1 MKKITKVLLVLLV
14 ALMMLPLTVSAV
26 SDNETMSN
34 NLSITISTDKN
45 EYKVTNVAKITATIT
60 NTGSTDIENITAQAV
75 FDELAP
81 VSAKSS
87 ETNKNVAVLKPGES
101 FSFTYKATLNS
112 SKHNLNFFQ
121 KIILFLVRFFNGG
134 YTINNIDFDVVTEN
148 VTEIKFG
155 RFTAENV
162 IQVGYSVP
170 DDDNSDDAEDENTE
184 TTDEEF
190 EEYLEVSE
198 NVENEL
204 SEIQLS
210 EEYKNLTT
218 LEKINYLRRYLNSL
232 EKQGLIANIYYD
244 ESSIEFEYKNGI
256 SHLIIVENDHNSDCY
271 SSIENGAERNLDEY
285 TAYVSNSNEEY
296 NTKWLFINGLGN
308 FDENEKEASARLS
321 SLASHYSKLGISIT
335 TIEKATV
342 STYKNINGYN
352 LIYIV
357 SHGKTTDFI
366 KTPFIQTV
374 EMVTKEKKK
383 LYNEDLNAK
392 NIATFEYKGA
402 KYFRINPCFFENN
415 YKHNE
420 LENSIIS
427 LSICRIFGTENKIKY
442 DFATSLKN
450 AGAETIIGFYNNAN
464 MYYADYLNEK
474 ILHFLTMGETIG
486 KAFDKAISIIG
497 NNSNEYRKLYLFQEP
512 IDTPTYP
519 VIVGNQ
525 NIKIFNNK
533 LKSTILTIKV
543 NDYTTK
549 NAIEDVAVQIVNS
562 GLRKFEKTN
571 SEGNI
576 TIDLP
581 EGIYTCYLSKENYA
595 KKSIELEIGEN
606 AVTET
611 IYLTSTTLT
620 GTVTDSITGKPIPN
634 VWVEATDNNDPYVSI
649 SDFTDENGYYSIPLE
664 SGSYVVGYSHNDYK
678 VEVRDVD
685 VGEQNP
691 NIDIKLTPLN
701 SSDIEDDT
709 DDYYTVTYTVI
720 DISTFDHISGVSVNV
735 TKQYDETG
743 KIIATA
749 TTDTNGSF
757 TLKLPGGDYV
767 LLFSHEDY
775 ETKDALRII
784 NSDVDDGLIYL
795 TPLEKRAEIASG
807 DCGADGDNIKW
818 VLYDDGELVISGS
831 GKMTDYDWWSDTPW
845 RSNKNSITAVTMSD
859 DITYIGKYAFGECE
873 KLKNVKLPQKLE
885 SIGESAFY
893 HCHGIVQIDFPDSLR
908 NIGKKAFWNSNG
920 LEKVYIHQNIKNIGE
935 EAFHACHKLKLIIVD
950 KNNKY
955 YLSDEYGVLFDKNK
969 ETLIQYPLDSDNTTY
984 SIPSSVKT
992 IGVGAFSGGKNLKN
1006 INIPIGVE
1014 TIEDDAFSSCDS
1026 LVTIDI
1032 PHTVKKLGKKIFYS
1046 CENLTSIKVPNTIT
1060 IIEEYSFTDCKNL
1073 VNIEIPDSI
1082 NQIRWHAFEGTAYY
1096 NDPKNWNN
1104 GSLYLGNHLIKV
1116 DSSVSGSYVI
1126 KEGTLTIADKAF
1138 ENCSDITEISF
1149 PDTLVYIGEWS
1160 FSFCSGLT
1168 SITIPSSVTF
1178 IGDVAF
1184 NSCTNLT
1191 NVIFEDGIGSTT
1203 IGEFSFQDCKNIENI
1218 VFGNTVENIEWYAF
1232 CHCTNIKSITISTSL
1247 KNVANSVFYNSNTSI
1262 DIYYKGSQEQWD
1274 EINIGYNN
1282 YYLTNS
1288 TIHYNS

>member
-60 NTGSTDIENITAQAV
+60 NTGSEDIENITAQAV
-75 FDELAP
+75 FNDLAP

-121 KIILFLVRFFNGG
+121 KIILFFVRLFNGG
-134 YTINNIDFDVVTEN
+134 YTANSIDFDVVTEN

-155 RFTAENV
+155 KFTAENV

-678 VEVRDVD
+678 VEVRDVM
-685 VGEQNP
+685 VGTDNP
-691 NIDIKLTPLN
+691 NIDVELTPLN

-709 DDYYTVTYTVI
+709 DDYYTVTYTI
-720 DISTFDHISGVSVNV
+720 FDEATEQPIPNVAVNV
-735 TKQYDETG
+735 TEQGDSFDNVIESV
-743 KIIATA
+743 
-749 TTDTNGSF
+749 TTDENGQI
-757 TLKLPGGDYV
+757 TLTLPEGDYV
-767 LLFSHEDY
+767 LSLSHDNYQPNIVPVTFNAES
-775 ETKDALRII
+775 
-784 NSDVDDGLIYL
+784 NNGSIYL
-795 TPLEKRAEIASG
+795 TPTRIVTASG
-807 DCGADGDNIKW
+807 DCGADGDNVKW

-831 GKMTDYDWWSDTPW
+831 GDMADYSGSARPPW
-845 RSNKNSITAVTMSD
+845 NSIRGNIRSASIEYGVTSIGEKSFYD
-859 DITYIGKYAFGECE
+859 CYNLRNIIIPNSIKSIGNYAFWSCCLDNILIPDSVTTLEDEAFSGYKGSGELTIPDSVTYIGERAFYYCSYLTSITLP
-873 KLKNVKLPQKLE
+873 KNITTIKSNTFYSCTQLKNITIPDNVTSIGVNAFTFCESLENVVLSKNITSINNGAFQGCSSLE
-885 SIGESAFY
+885 SIT
-893 HCHGIVQIDFPDSLR
+893 IP
-908 NIGKKAFWNSNG
+908 
-920 LEKVYIHQNIKNIGE
+920 
-935 EAFHACHKLKLIIVD
+935 
-950 KNNKY
+950 
-955 YLSDEYGVLFDKNK
+955 YGVTKIMDC
-969 ETLIQYPLDSDNTTY
+969 
-984 SIPSSVKT
+984 
-992 IGVGAFSGGKNLKN
+992 AFSNC
-1006 INIPIGVE
+1006 
-1014 TIEDDAFSSCDS
+1014 T
-1026 LVTIDI
+1026 
-1032 PHTVKKLGKKIFYS
+1032 
-1046 CENLTSIKVPNTIT
+1046 
-1060 IIEEYSFTDCKNL
+1060 NL
-1073 VNIEIPDSI
+1073 VNIEIPDTVKYI
-1082 NQIRWHAFEGTAYY
+1082 EYTAFDNTEYY
-1096 NDPKNWNN
+1096 NNAWENDV
-1104 GSLYLGNHLIKV
+1104 LYIGNHLIKA
-1116 DSSVSGSYVI
+1116 
-1126 KEGTLTIADKAF
+1126 KTTLTGEYEIKNGCISISPYAFSNCIQLTSIKIADSVTSLSHSIFSGCTNLKALTMPISAHI
-1138 ENCSDITEISF
+1138 EYSLGCSNLEIITLTKGNGIMQDFSF
-1149 PDTLVYIGEWS
+1149 GSSSNGITYYQYTPWYTSKDTIQKITIEDGATYIGDYA
-1160 FSFCSGLT
+1160 FYQCSNLT
-1168 SITIPSSVTF
+1168 SITIPKSVTEF
-1178 IGDVAF
+1178 GYRSFVGTNSLSDVYYSGTKEDWNKIEGVF
-1184 NSCTNLT
+1184 YEG
-1191 NVIFEDGIGSTT
+1191 EDG
-1203 IGEFSFQDCKNIENI
+1203 
-1218 VFGNTVENIEWYAF
+1218 VV
-1232 CHCTNIKSITISTSL
+1232 
-1247 KNVANSVFYNSNTSI
+1247 
-1262 DIYYKGSQEQWD
+1262 
-1274 EINIGYNN
+1274 
-1282 YYLTNS
+1282 
-1288 TIHYNS
+1288 IHYNS